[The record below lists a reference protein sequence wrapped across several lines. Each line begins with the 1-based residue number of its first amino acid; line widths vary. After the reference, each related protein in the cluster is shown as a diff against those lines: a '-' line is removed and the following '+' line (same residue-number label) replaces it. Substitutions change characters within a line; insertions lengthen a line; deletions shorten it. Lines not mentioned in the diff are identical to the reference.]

1 MAAGRGII
9 EGMRDDTVE
18 QFYDV
23 LQNIEFAILS
33 VYESEA
39 DLLDFDVIDAL
50 DALVRRYAAEEGS
63 RTPPQLRLSERAK
76 AVFQAAEQMCEW
88 RLGRTAS
95 NDEVPADQQNS
106 VTDIVVCLKRIRKSA
121 HLWTEQA
128 GRQGYLNYI
137 SRFFGES
144 QRAQPSLRRYLS

>member
-1 MAAGRGII
+1 
-9 EGMRDDTVE
+9 MRDDTVE

-33 VYESEA
+33 VYQHEA

-50 DALVRRYAAEEGS
+50 DALVRRYAAEEGN
-63 RTPPQLRLSERAK
+63 RTPPQLRLSERARN
-76 AVFQAAEQMCEW
+76 VFQAAEQMCEW
-88 RLGRTAS
+88 RLGRAAS
-95 NDEVPADQQNS
+95 NEVPADQQNS
-106 VTDIVVCLKRIRKSA
+106 VADIVVCLKRIRKSA

-137 SRFFGES
+137 SQFLGES